1 MFPLEY
7 AAVSTVAIL
16 GAGPIGA
23 SVAHRLAARGRVSR
37 IVLVDASASVAA
49 GKALDIRQ
57 SGPVE
62 KFDTPIDA
70 AADPL
75 AASGADAI
83 VIADPI
89 ADGGWEGERGL
100 ALLRDLA
107 RAGASGAFVFAG
119 PRQTWLMEAAY
130 RELKVPADRLV
141 GTAPSALASAVQA
154 LAGLEIGQSAASVA
168 VVGRPPSFVVGWTA
182 ATASGSLLSERVPAH
197 RLLAIS
203 QGLKRL
209 WPPGPYAIGAAT
221 ARVVEALLGGA
232 RQLLPALTI
241 IDGELE
247 TRGAAV
253 MLPLELG
260 TRRVRAHLIP
270 SLSPQERVELTSGIA
285 IAMKTK

>member
-1 MFPLEY
+1 M
-7 AAVSTVAIL
+7 STVAIL

-37 IVLVDASASVAA
+37 VVFVDAKVDAAA

-62 KFDTPIDA
+62 RFDTPIDA

-75 AASGADAI
+75 AATGADVI
-83 VIADPI
+83 VIADTI
-89 ADGGWEGERGL
+89 ADGEWEGDRGL
-100 ALLRDLA
+100 ALVRDLV
-107 RAGASGAFVFAG
+107 RAGARGAFVFAG

-130 RELKVPADRLV
+130 RELRVPADRLV

-154 LAGLEIGQSAASVA
+154 LAGLEIGQSAASVM
-168 VVGRPPSFVVGWTA
+168 VVGRPPSFVIGWTA
-182 ATASGSLLSERVPAH
+182 ATASGSLLAERVPAH

-203 QGLKRL
+203 QSLRKL

-221 ARVVEALLGGA
+221 ARVVEALTGGG
-232 RQLLPALTI
+232 RQFLPALTI
-241 IDGELE
+241 VDGALE

-253 MLPLELG
+253 MLPLDLG
-260 TRRVRAHLIP
+260 MGRVQAHVIP

-285 IAMKTK
+285 AAMKSK